1 MEDQPSHPP
10 GFLDSLRQLGDGLL
24 GMLHERAELLTIEL
38 QEEKYRFIQIFI
50 WISAA
55 VFTAVL
61 AVVFVT
67 LTIVYLF
74 WETHRLAVLAG
85 FAGFYLLALGVII
98 FTFKKYLDRQP
109 RPFSSTLQA
118 LEEDRACIQPEN

>member
-1 MEDQPSHPP
+1 
-10 GFLDSLRQLGDGLL
+10 
-24 GMLHERAELLTIEL
+24 MLQERAELLTIEL

-61 AVVFVT
+61 AVVFVS
-67 LTIVYLF
+67 LFLVYMF
-74 WETHRLAVLAG
+74 WDTARLAVLG
-85 FAGFYLLALGVII
+85 GLAGFYLIALGVII
-98 FTFKKYLDRQP
+98 ITFKKYLARQP

-118 LEEDRACIQPEN
+118 LDEDRAALQPEN

>member
-1 MEDQPSHPP
+1 VERRPSHPP
-10 GFLDSLRQLGDGLL
+10 GFLDSLKELGDGLL
-24 GMLHERAELLTIEL
+24 GMLRERAELLTIEL

-61 AVVFVT
+61 AVVFVS
-67 LTIVYLF
+67 LTIVYIF
-74 WETHRLAVLAG
+74 WETARLA
-85 FAGFYLLALGVII
+85 ALGGLAAFYVIALI
-98 FTFKKYLDRQP
+98 VIVVTFKRYLARQP

-118 LEEDRACIQPEN
+118 LEEDRACIRTEN

>member
-1 MEDQPSHPP
+1 MESRSHPP
-10 GFLDSLRQLGDGLL
+10 GFLDSLKKLGDGLL
-24 GMLHERAELLTIEL
+24 GMLQERAELLTIEL

-67 LTIVYLF
+67 LTVVYLF
-74 WETHRLAVLAG
+74 WETHRLAVLGG
-85 FAGFYLLALGVII
+85 FAALYLVALGLII
-98 FTFKKYLDRQP
+98 YNFKKYLARQP
-109 RPFSSTLQA
+109 RPFSSTLRS
-118 LEEDRACIQPEN
+118 LEEDRECIQTEN